1 MTEQT
6 NFRNSPIT
14 EAIFD
19 IRVSL
24 PNETTLED
32 LEEFQKEVKI
42 DFPKKEPRISLTGS
56 LNLEAITE
64 AIPLS
69 SSRDGW
75 ILVSGD
81 SKRITQIR
89 LDGFTFSRLKP
100 YENWNKFYSEAYEL
114 WQNYAKI
121 ACPQEINRVALRY
134 INRIEIPFSGPLNL
148 KDYIRTTPEVSSDLP
163 VTIVDQF
170 MRLVIV
176 HEKYLPSQAIVTQT
190 IDKNSDHN
198 ILPIILDIDVFQEV
212 SVSPEDNDKI
222 KSFFEENLRSF
233 RNEIFFRSITDKA
246 KELFQ

>member
-1 MTEQT
+1 MTEQI

-24 PNETTLED
+24 PSETTLED
-32 LEEFQKEVKI
+32 LEEFQKEVKT
-42 DFPKKEPRISLTGS
+42 DFPNKEPRISLTGS
-56 LNLEAITE
+56 LNIEAITE

-81 SKRITQIR
+81 SKRIAQTR

-100 YENWNKFYSEAYEL
+100 YENWNKFYSEAYKL
-114 WQNYAKI
+114 WQNYAKT
-121 ACPQEINRVALRY
+121 ACPQKINRVALRY
-134 INRIEIPFSGPLNL
+134 INRIEIPFSEPLNL
-148 KDYIRTTPEVSSDLP
+148 KDYIRTTPEVSNELP

-176 HEKYLPSQAIVTQT
+176 HEKYLPSQAIVTQA
-190 IDKNSDHN
+190 IDKNSDQN
-198 ILPIILDIDVFQEV
+198 ILPIIFDIDVFQEV
-212 SVSPEDNDKI
+212 SVSPEDDNKI

-233 RNEIFFRSITDKA
+233 RNEIFFGSITNKA